1 MTSYET
7 VGDFSAW
14 QGARANL
21 RFAWLSSVRASP
33 DTPLTALRLVRQE
46 PAMMDVDL
54 TRFRRRGPSP
64 LDATDKRTH
73 CVSVRL
79 NVAEL
84 RLLDALRGRYP
95 RGEWMRMAGIG
106 KLPPTI
112 PELNLKAWA
121 VLATAV
127 SNLNQYQAAI
137 NQGNAHAIPSG
148 VLEALRDQVQSLRL
162 QLIGTADSGS
172 GEHPDEGHE

>member
-1 MTSYET
+1 
-7 VGDFSAW
+7 
-14 QGARANL
+14 
-21 RFAWLSSVRASP
+21 
-33 DTPLTALRLVRQE
+33 
-46 PAMMDVDL
+46 MMDVDL

-64 LDATDKRTH
+64 LDATEKRAH

-79 NVAEL
+79 NGGEL
-84 RLLDALRGRYP
+84 AKLDALRGRYQ
-95 RGEWMRMAGIG
+95 RGEWMRMASLD

-112 PELNLKAWA
+112 PSINLKAWA
-121 VLATAV
+121 ALATVV

-172 GEHPDEGHE
+172 GEYPDEGHE